1 MAFNFDFMFNR
12 TAEPLTITKTV
23 NQSFDKLG
31 RPVSTDSDPIH
42 VKEPISISDN
52 QAVRYQNSSGG
63 EMQLTTI
70 NWVSKLP
77 NMPKHTKVHRDTTDE
92 TFEVVSSSGVTRSG
106 KVFYQLERVGDD
118 NVRDS
123 GAGDSESDSQV

>member
-12 TAEPLTITKTV
+12 TAEPLTITKPI

-31 RPVSTDSDPIH
+31 RPVSNDSEPIH
-42 VKEPISISDN
+42 VNEPISISDN
-52 QAVRYQNSSGG
+52 QAIRYQNGSGG
-63 EMQLTTI
+63 EVQLTMI
-70 NWVSKLP
+70 NWVSRLP
-77 NMPKHTKVHRDTTDE
+77 NMPKHTKVYRDNTEE

-118 NVRDS
+118 VRDS
-123 GAGDSESDSQV
+123 DAGGSESDSQV